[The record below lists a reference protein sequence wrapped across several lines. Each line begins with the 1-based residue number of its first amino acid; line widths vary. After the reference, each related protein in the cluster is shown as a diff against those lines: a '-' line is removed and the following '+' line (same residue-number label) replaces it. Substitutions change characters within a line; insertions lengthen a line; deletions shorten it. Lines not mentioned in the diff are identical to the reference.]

1 MCFRY
6 DGDEFVILMP
16 ETDAETALEL
26 TMAMHRALMET
37 GFRMKNG
44 LKLNVS
50 ASVGVAS
57 APGDGIQLHA
67 IIGTA
72 DARMYAV
79 KSHGRGHVRG
89 A

>member
-1 MCFRY
+1 
-6 DGDEFVILMP
+6 
-16 ETDAETALEL
+16 
-26 TMAMHRALMET
+26 MET
-37 GFRMKNG
+37 QFRMKSG

-50 ASVGVAS
+50 ASVGLAS
-57 APGDGIQLHA
+57 APDDGAQVHE

-79 KSHGRGHVRG
+79 KSHGRGHVCG